1 MADESRR
8 IDIGF
13 QGGPVLPARVKESS
27 YQELHKALSKDRG
40 DRWFELETL
49 DSKISVDLSQ
59 VVYVRIDSEEQHVGF

>member
-13 QGGPVLPARVKESS
+13 QGGPVLPARVKRSS
-27 YQELHKALSKDRG
+27 YDELHKALSKGG

-49 DSKISVDLSQ
+49 DSKVSIDLSQ
-59 VVYVRIDSEEQHVGF
+59 VVYVRIDTEEQRVGF